1 MYTGMPVIELRLPK
15 SAVEPLLRAT
25 EARLRELRLE
35 VEATKKCI
43 RGYEGQ
49 TWVNLRGVLREIR
62 EGRARRR

>member
-43 RGYEGQ
+43 RGYEAKHGL
-49 TWVNLRGVLREIR
+49 TSGEF
-62 EGRARRR
+62 